1 MPLKSFWTRLIL
13 KQLAVAANNG
23 IVTIRDV
30 DWSQI
35 DKKQPGSLD
44 KIKTTLFSGLK
55 NAEWIE
61 TMAFSPCNNYLA
73 VGSHDNNIYI
83 VDTKTYKQ

>member
-1 MPLKSFWTRLIL
+1 M
-13 KQLAVAANNG
+13 
-23 IVTIRDV
+23 TIRDI

-44 KIKTTLFSGLK
+44 KVKITLFKGLK

-61 TMAFSPCNNYLA
+61 TMAFSPCNNFLA
-73 VGSHDNNIYI
+73 IGSHDNNIY
-83 VDTKTYKQ
+83 VLDTKTYK